1 MRPLTLAGLAAFA
14 AVAGIAAVVVSPSGD
29 APDAKLGQR
38 IFPELAARSAEV
50 RSIELQRPDGTIVIL
65 RDGEIWRV
73 PARNG
78 YAADTAKVRQLFVEV
93 ADLRTLE
100 AKTRSKDLYASLEV
114 EDREQADAKSTRLAF
129 KAADGKEI
137 LALLAGKNRFG
148 RGGGGEDAVYVR
160 RAGDPQAWLAK
171 GRLTVSREAL
181 HWVDRDVTNIAR
193 DRVREA
199 SVRHAD
205 GTQLVLRRATATERD
220 FAIVDMPADRKPK
233 SSWELGSVAGGFDRL
248 ELDDVRKSSEL
259 VVPAD
264 APATT
269 VTTFDGLTLTA
280 RFAEADGGTWVAIS
294 AQAAPPSELPAGATG
309 LKTADEVKAEA
320 AALNGKLGPWVY
332 KLPAF
337 NLESLRRKLDDL
349 LEPKAS

>member
-1 MRPLTLAGLAAFA
+1 MRPLTLAGLAALA
-14 AVAGIAAVVVSPSGD
+14 AVTGIAAVVVLPSGES
-29 APDAKLGQR
+29 PDARLGQR

-50 RSIELQRPDGTIVIL
+50 RSIELQRPDGTIVIQ

-73 PARNG
+73 PARAG

-114 EDREQADAKSTRLAF
+114 EDRDQAEAKSTRLAF
-129 KAADGKEI
+129 KSGDGKDVV
-137 LALLAGKNRFG
+137 ALLAGKNRFG

-171 GRLTVSREAL
+171 GRLTVGREAL
-181 HWVDRDVTNIAR
+181 HWVDREVTNVSR
-193 DRVREA
+193 ERVREA
-199 SVRHAD
+199 IVRHAD
-205 GTQLVLRRATATERD
+205 GTQLVIRRPSVTERD
-220 FAIVDMPADRKPK
+220 FAIMDMPADRKPK
-233 SSWELGSVAGGFDRL
+233 SSWEVGAVGGGFDRL
-248 ELDDVRKSSEL
+248 ELDDVRKASE
-259 VVPAD
+259 VVIPAD
-264 APATT
+264 APATI

-280 RFAEADGGTWVAIS
+280 RFAEIDGGTWVAIG
-294 AQAAPPSELPAGATG
+294 AQAAPPAELPSGATG

-320 AALNGKLGPWVY
+320 EALNSKLGPWVY

-349 LEPKAS
+349 LEPKSS